1 MKVRIIKMTLFIR
14 METPNK
20 VRILHFS
27 KMLTG
32 QLWNC
37 VLNYFYIILV
47 AKTMKNVLEKQEAIK
62 NDTSRGIRLT
72 KNRLLIVYSKKRAF
86 LSYRQARNV
95 SRENF

>member
-1 MKVRIIKMTLFIR
+1 MTLFIR

-20 VRILHFS
+20 VRILHFPS
-27 KMLTG
+27 ISTG

-47 AKTMKNVLEKQEAIK
+47 VKTMKNVLEKQEAIK

-72 KNRLLIVYSKKRAF
+72 KSRLLVLYSKKRTF
-86 LSYRQARNV
+86 LSYKQAQNV
-95 SRENF
+95 S